1 MQTMMSRRYK
11 IRNLCSF
18 EWCEFFSDT

>member
-1 MQTMMSRRYK
+1 MQTMMSRSYK